1 MAEVGKIVKDVEG
14 KENIQQYVKRF
25 AGLDFEKVEKLMGEI
40 RSLNNL
46 KIKEENIV
54 KIADFLPRK
63 NEELNK
69 IITEVNLTEEENKA
83 ILEVVKKY

>member
-1 MAEVGKIVKDVEG
+1 MIIGKKPVTMAEVGKIVKDVEG

-46 KIKEENIV
+46 
-54 KIADFLPRK
+54 
-63 NEELNK
+63 
-69 IITEVNLTEEENKA
+69 
-83 ILEVVKKY
+83 